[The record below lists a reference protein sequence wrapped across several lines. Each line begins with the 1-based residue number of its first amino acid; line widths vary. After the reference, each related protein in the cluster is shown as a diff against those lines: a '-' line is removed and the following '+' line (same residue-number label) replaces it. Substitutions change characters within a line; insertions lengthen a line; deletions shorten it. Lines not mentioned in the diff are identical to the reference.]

1 MTRSFQIEDVENWY
15 TLVTAGEQILLS
27 GVIYTARDAAHKR
40 ILEAVNRNTPLPF
53 SLANT
58 AIYYAGPTPAKNGYP
73 IGSCGPTTSGRMDP
87 YMEKLTAL
95 GLRCTIGKGD
105 RAPEVYRALQ
115 QYGGIYLCAIGGAGA
130 LAAQSVTDM
139 QVIAYEDLGCES
151 VKKLTVRNFPLF
163 VGIDAEGHSIFGRNK
178 Q

>member
-1 MTRSFQIEDVENWY
+1 MARSFQIEDVENWY
-15 TLVTAGEQILLS
+15 KCVFAGEQIFLD

-40 ILEAVNRNTPLPF
+40 ILSAIHSGAPLPF
-53 SLANT
+53 PLAHT

-73 IGSCGPTTSGRMDP
+73 IGSCGPTTSCRMDP
-87 YMEKLTAL
+87 YMETLTAL

-115 QYGGIYLCAIGGAGA
+115 QHGGVYLCAIGGAGA

-151 VKKLTVRNFPLF
+151 VKKLTVRHFPLF
-163 VGIDAEGHSIFGRNK
+163 VGIDAEGHSIFGGHPS
-178 Q
+178 